1 MFKTFL
7 YQLLDLIPP
16 YRKIQGLLV
25 GKETG
30 PDGSF
35 YILVDGDMIQVDW
48 FTFEVLIV
56 GEPLRIRC
64 TRSFRAINIDRL
76 LP

>member
-1 MFKTFL
+1 MLKTFL

-64 TRSFRAINIDRL
+64 TRNFRAINIDRL